1 MPTAVNG
8 QLYYSQDEVQAGLP
22 RYHAALRQATGYT
35 GQFSADPTQKF
46 QQYITGATPEQQA
59 AARRLADIYGS
70 GSFGPGPTTR
80 GLMTGQEL
88 PGQGA
93 IQVVRSKPGS
103 ERPSGVEMDI
113 GRVLPIWR
121 EPVRPPG
128 GPDIGRV
135 PPIWRGPVRPIP
147 SYDDDRNWGANQ
159 DKNQWIAQQTGYGG
173 DFGGG
178 GFSDWASRNGVNVA
192 ALEQQWSQQQ
202 PMVPERNALSQVLP
216 IQPDPLPSYDSSRN
230 WGANRDKNQWI
241 AQQTGYGGD
250 FGGGG
255 FSDWASQNG
264 VNVAALEQQWSQQG
278 AVTEPFPL
286 YEDPGSDR
294 NWGANQEKNQW
305 IAQQTGYGGDFG
317 GGGFTAWAGQ
327 NGVNVAA
334 LEQQWDQQ
342 RGLGTGQQGLMTG
355 ITGLETG
362 QRGLMT
368 GITGLETG
376 QQGLMTGITG
386 LETGQQGLMTGQQ
399 TLGAGQGAIQGA
411 IGAPAEGQPQTLF
424 SGQAGLMGGQQ
435 ALGQQLTGG
444 IQDITG
450 AVGGVSQNIDAL
462 EQAAQQYQREA
473 QRQRAQ
479 IQTAG
484 IQGREQL
491 SQQVS
496 DVGQQVNTG
505 VEQQRSLMGG
515 MAAPVAAMGAT
526 AGIQPGGATQA
537 ATQYA
542 QTQKFTPPA
551 QGQQTIM
558 GPMGPMTVDPRD
570 QVTRPVSSSGLMN
583 YPV

>member
-8 QLYYSQDEVQAGLP
+8 QLYYSQAEVQAGLP
-22 RYHAALRQATGYT
+22 QYHAALRQATGYT

-46 QQYITGATPEQQA
+46 QQYISGATPEQQA
-59 AARRLADIYGS
+59 ASNALSNIYGS
-70 GSFGPGPTTR
+70 GSFAPGTT
-80 GLMTGQEL
+80 T
-88 PGQGA
+88 
-93 IQVVRSKPGS
+93 VVQ
-103 ERPSGVEMDI
+103 
-113 GRVLPIWR
+113 
-121 EPVRPPG
+121 
-128 GPDIGRV
+128 
-135 PPIWRGPVRPIP
+135 
-147 SYDDDRNWGANQ
+147 ANQ
-159 DKNQWIAQQTGYGG
+159 DLSPIQTG
-173 DFGGG
+173 
-178 GFSDWASRNGVNVA
+178 
-192 ALEQQWSQQQ
+192 
-202 PMVPERNALSQVLP
+202 
-216 IQPDPLPSYDSSRN
+216 I
-230 WGANRDKNQWI
+230 
-241 AQQTGYGGD
+241 T
-250 FGGGG
+250 
-255 FSDWASQNG
+255 
-264 VNVAALEQQWSQQG
+264 
-278 AVTEPFPL
+278 
-286 YEDPGSDR
+286 
-294 NWGANQEKNQW
+294 
-305 IAQQTGYGGDFG
+305 
-317 GGGFTAWAGQ
+317 
-327 NGVNVAA
+327 
-334 LEQQWDQQ
+334 
-342 RGLGTGQQGLMTG
+342 GLGTGQQGLMTG
-355 ITGLETG
+355 QQNLQTGITDLGTGQQNLQTGITGLGTG
-362 QRGLMT
+362 QQGLMTGQENIQT

-376 QQGLMTGITG
+376 QQGILG
-386 LETGQQGLMTGQQ
+386 GQQA
-399 TLGAGQGAIQGA
+399 LGAGQGAIQGV
-411 IGAPAEGQPQTLF
+411 IGAPGEGQPQTLF

-484 IQGREQL
+484 VQGREQL

-542 QTQKFTPPA
+542 QTQKFAPPA

>member
-8 QLYYSQDEVQAGLP
+8 QLYYSQAEVQAGLP
-22 RYHAALRQATGYT
+22 QYHAALRQATGYS

-46 QQYITGATPEQQA
+46 QQYISGATPEQQA
-59 AARRLADIYGS
+59 ASNALSNIYGS
-70 GSFGPGPTTR
+70 GAFAPGTT
-80 GLMTGQEL
+80 T
-88 PGQGA
+88 
-93 IQVVRSKPGS
+93 VVQS
-103 ERPSGVEMDI
+103 
-113 GRVLPIWR
+113 
-121 EPVRPPG
+121 
-128 GPDIGRV
+128 
-135 PPIWRGPVRPIP
+135 
-147 SYDDDRNWGANQ
+147 NQ
-159 DKNQWIAQQTGYGG
+159 AQQPP
-173 DFGGG
+173 D
-178 GFSDWASRNGVNVA
+178 
-192 ALEQQWSQQQ
+192 
-202 PMVPERNALSQVLP
+202 LSP
-216 IQPDPLPSYDSSRN
+216 IQ
-230 WGANRDKNQWI
+230 
-241 AQQTGYGGD
+241 TGITD
-250 FGGGG
+250 
-255 FSDWASQNG
+255 
-264 VNVAALEQQWSQQG
+264 
-278 AVTEPFPL
+278 
-286 YEDPGSDR
+286 
-294 NWGANQEKNQW
+294 
-305 IAQQTGYGGDFG
+305 
-317 GGGFTAWAGQ
+317 
-327 NGVNVAA
+327 
-334 LEQQWDQQ
+334 
-342 RGLGTGQQGLMTG
+342 LGTGQQGLMTG
-355 ITGLETG
+355 
-362 QRGLMT
+362 QQGLMT
-368 GITGLETG
+368 GQENL
-376 QQGLMTGITG
+376 QTGITG
-386 LETGQQGLMTGQQ
+386 LETGQQGLMTGQENLQ
-399 TLGAGQGAIQGA
+399 IGQQSILGGQQALGAGQGAIQGA

-473 QRQRAQ
+473 QRQRTQ

-515 MAAPVAAMGAT
+515 LSAPVAAMGAT

-542 QTQKFTPPA
+542 QTQKFAPPA

>member
-8 QLYYSQDEVQAGLP
+8 QLYYSQAEVQAGLP
-22 RYHAALRQATGYT
+22 QYHAALRQATGYT
-35 GQFSADPTQKF
+35 GQFSADPTQQF
-46 QQYITGATPEQQA
+46 QQYISGATPEQQA
-59 AARRLADIYGS
+59 ASNALSNIYGS
-70 GSFGPGPTTR
+70 GSFAPGTT
-80 GLMTGQEL
+80 T
-88 PGQGA
+88 
-93 IQVVRSKPGS
+93 VVQ
-103 ERPSGVEMDI
+103 
-113 GRVLPIWR
+113 
-121 EPVRPPG
+121 
-128 GPDIGRV
+128 
-135 PPIWRGPVRPIP
+135 
-147 SYDDDRNWGANQ
+147 ANQ
-159 DKNQWIAQQTGYGG
+159 DLSPIQTG
-173 DFGGG
+173 
-178 GFSDWASRNGVNVA
+178 
-192 ALEQQWSQQQ
+192 
-202 PMVPERNALSQVLP
+202 
-216 IQPDPLPSYDSSRN
+216 I
-230 WGANRDKNQWI
+230 
-241 AQQTGYGGD
+241 T
-250 FGGGG
+250 
-255 FSDWASQNG
+255 
-264 VNVAALEQQWSQQG
+264 
-278 AVTEPFPL
+278 
-286 YEDPGSDR
+286 
-294 NWGANQEKNQW
+294 
-305 IAQQTGYGGDFG
+305 
-317 GGGFTAWAGQ
+317 
-327 NGVNVAA
+327 
-334 LEQQWDQQ
+334 
-342 RGLGTGQQGLMTG
+342 GLGTGQQGLMTG
-355 ITGLETG
+355 QQNLQTGITDLGTGQQNLQTGITGLGTG
-362 QRGLMT
+362 QQGLMTGQENIQT

-376 QQGLMTGITG
+376 QQGILG
-386 LETGQQGLMTGQQ
+386 GQQA
-399 TLGAGQGAIQGA
+399 LGAGQGAIQGV
-411 IGAPAEGQPQTLF
+411 IGAPGEGQPQTLF

-484 IQGREQL
+484 VQGREQL

-542 QTQKFTPPA
+542 QTQKFAPPA

>member
-22 RYHAALRQATGYT
+22 QYHAALRQATGYG

-46 QQYITGATPEQQA
+46 QQYISGASPERQA
-59 AARRLADIYGS
+59 ASNALSNIYGS
-70 GSFGPGPTTR
+70 GSFAPGTT
-80 GLMTGQEL
+80 T
-88 PGQGA
+88 
-93 IQVVRSKPGS
+93 VVQS
-103 ERPSGVEMDI
+103 
-113 GRVLPIWR
+113 
-121 EPVRPPG
+121 
-128 GPDIGRV
+128 
-135 PPIWRGPVRPIP
+135 
-147 SYDDDRNWGANQ
+147 NQ
-159 DKNQWIAQQTGYGG
+159 AQQPP
-173 DFGGG
+173 D
-178 GFSDWASRNGVNVA
+178 
-192 ALEQQWSQQQ
+192 
-202 PMVPERNALSQVLP
+202 LSP
-216 IQPDPLPSYDSSRN
+216 IQT
-230 WGANRDKNQWI
+230 GI
-241 AQQTGYGGD
+241 A
-250 FGGGG
+250 
-255 FSDWASQNG
+255 
-264 VNVAALEQQWSQQG
+264 
-278 AVTEPFPL
+278 
-286 YEDPGSDR
+286 
-294 NWGANQEKNQW
+294 
-305 IAQQTGYGGDFG
+305 
-317 GGGFTAWAGQ
+317 
-327 NGVNVAA
+327 
-334 LEQQWDQQ
+334 
-342 RGLGTGQQGLMTG
+342 GLGTGQQGLMTG
-355 ITGLETG
+355 
-362 QRGLMT
+362 
-368 GITGLETG
+368 
-376 QQGLMTGITG
+376 QQNIQTGITG

-399 TLGAGQGAIQGA
+399 NLQTGQQGILGGQQALGAGQGAIQGA

-462 EQAAQQYQREA
+462 ERAAEQYQREA

-479 IQTAG
+479 IQTSG
-484 IQGREQL
+484 VQGREQL

-496 DVGQQVNTG
+496 GVGQQVNTG

-542 QTQKFTPPA
+542 QTQKFAPPA

>member
-1 MPTAVNG
+1 MNIQARSNRSPDHPSPGDPAV
-8 QLYYSQDEVQAGLP
+8 
-22 RYHAALRQATGYT
+22 
-35 GQFSADPTQKF
+35 
-46 QQYITGATPEQQA
+46 A
-59 AARRLADIYGS
+59 AARRLTGDS
-70 GSFGPGPTTR
+70 G
-80 GLMTGQEL
+80 
-88 PGQGA
+88 
-93 IQVVRSKPGS
+93 
-103 ERPSGVEMDI
+103 
-113 GRVLPIWR
+113 
-121 EPVRPPG
+121 
-128 GPDIGRV
+128 
-135 PPIWRGPVRPIP
+135 
-147 SYDDDRNWGANQ
+147 RNWGANQ

-178 GFSDWASRNGVNVA
+178 NFSAWASQNGVNVA
-192 ALEQQWSQQQ
+192 ALEQQWDQR
-202 PMVPERNALSQVLP
+202 PVVPGPYE
-216 IQPDPLPSYDSSRN
+216 DPSGGGRN
-230 WGANRDKNQWI
+230 WGANQDKNQWI

-250 FGGGG
+250 FGGGN
-255 FSDWASQNG
+255 FSAWASQNG
-264 VNVAALEQQWSQQG
+264 VDVAALEQQWSKQQP
-278 AVTEPFPL
+278 VVPVP
-286 YEDPGSDR
+286 YEYPS
-294 NWGANQEKNQW
+294 
-305 IAQQTGYGGDFG
+305 
-317 GGGFTAWAGQ
+317 
-327 NGVNVAA
+327 
-334 LEQQWDQQ
+334 
-342 RGLGTGQQGLMTG
+342 GLMA
-355 ITGLETG
+355 
-362 QRGLMT
+362 

-376 QQGLMTGITG
+376 QQGLMTGQQNIQTGITG

-399 TLGAGQGAIQGA
+399 NLQTGQQGLMTGQQNLQTGQQGILGGQQALGAGQGAIQGA

-462 EQAAQQYQREA
+462 ERAAQQYQREA
-473 QRQRAQ
+473 QRQRSQ

-484 IQGREQL
+484 LTGREQIAR
-491 SQQVS
+491 QVA
-496 DVGQQVNTG
+496 DVGQQVSTG

-542 QTQKFTPPA
+542 QTQKFAPPA